1 MSIIE
6 DCPFIIGLVG
16 PFGSG
21 KSTVAKVLERK
32 GFFSVRLS
40 QFIEEEIAKRNLKGH
55 SRRKLLQDVGNA
67 LRKQYGPDVLSK
79 KALEKAHKNGALKL
93 VVDGIR
99 NVAEIEYLN
108 KHGKCFIVGVT
119 SDVRTRYGRLQDL
132 HGKQVSSFEEFVR
145 LEQRE
150 RGRGQRENGQQS
162 AKCWALRDL
171 EILNDTT
178 VADLEKNVTS
188 LLTLLEKKQLRVILL
203 GPPGAGKST
212 QGRLLSQQLHL
223 PWLSIGELLR
233 DAYKRG
239 VPIGIE
245 WWEKYGSKGV
255 NAPIGLKFGLLENK
269 MGESRQGYIL
279 DDFPRTREDL
289 ESLKKHIAHT
299 RTKIDRV
306 ILINVTERISL
317 RRILKRWMSG
327 SKRGVARYDDSPYV
341 VKIRIREGYK
351 RELPYVREYFK
362 GNNLLVEV
370 DGNGRKTVY
379 DVNREI
385 LHAIIH
391 GKT

>member
-1 MSIIE
+1 MSSIG
-6 DCPFIIGLVG
+6 DRPFIIGIIG
-16 PFGSG
+16 PFGGG
-21 KSTVAKVLERK
+21 KSTVAKIIEQR

-40 QFIEEEIAKRNLKGH
+40 QFIEEEITKRNLKADSG
-55 SRRKLLQDVGNA
+55 RKLLQDVGNA
-67 LRKQYGPDVLSK
+67 LRKQYGPGVLTK
-79 KALEKAHKNGALKL
+79 KALEKAREKGATKL

-99 NVAEIEYLN
+99 NVAEIEYLR
-108 KHGKCFIVGVT
+108 KFGKCFILGVT

-132 HGKQVSSFEEFVR
+132 HAKQVRSFQEFVR

-150 RGRGQRENGQQS
+150 RGKGQKENGQQA
-162 AKCWALRDL
+162 AKCWALRDF
-171 EILNDTT
+171 EILNNTT
-178 VADLEKNVTS
+178 VADLKKDVTS
-188 LLTLLEKKQLRVILL
+188 LLTLLEKKPLRVILL

-212 QGRLLSQQLHL
+212 QGKLLSQQLHL
-223 PWLSIGELLR
+223 PWLSVGELFR

-239 VPIGIE
+239 MPAGIE
-245 WWEKYGSKGV
+245 WWDSYGSKGV
-255 NAPIGLKFGLLENK
+255 NAPISLKFGWLETK
-269 MGESRQGYIL
+269 MGESKQGYVL

-289 ESLKKHIAHT
+289 EALKKHMSRT

-306 ILINVTERISL
+306 ILINVSERISL
-317 RRILKRWMSG
+317 RRILKRWMTG

-351 RELPYVREYFK
+351 RELPYMREYFEDK
-362 GNNLLVEV
+362 NLLVEI
-370 DGNGRKTVY
+370 DGNGRKTVH